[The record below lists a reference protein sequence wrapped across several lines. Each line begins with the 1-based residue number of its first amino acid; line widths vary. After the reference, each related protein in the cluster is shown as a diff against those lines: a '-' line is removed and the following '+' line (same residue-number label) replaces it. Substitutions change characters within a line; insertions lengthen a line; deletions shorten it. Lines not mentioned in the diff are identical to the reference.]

1 MEIQNQFTTLTRE
14 SQLNEI
20 LAKKFDLLV
29 IGGGITGAGIALDA
43 ASRGISVC
51 LIEKNDFA
59 SGTSSRSTKLIHGGL
74 RYLKQFDFKL
84 VRDSGTERAVAYK
97 NAPHVVLPEKML
109 LPIVEKGSYG
119 KLMTSI
125 GLAVYDRLARVKK
138 EERRK
143 MLNKKQTL
151 AVEPKLRK
159 DILKGGG
166 YYTEYR
172 TDDARLTIEVIKT
185 AQNNGANCLNYVKA
199 DDFLYDNGKVV
210 GVRATDLILNKEIE
224 LKASEV
230 VSATGPWSDGLRA
243 KDNSLNNKKLHLTKG
258 VHIVIP
264 KSSLELTDTIYFDV
278 PGGRMIFAIPR
289 NNVTYI
295 GTTDT
300 NYNAE
305 LEEPK
310 ITQEDVD
317 YLINAVNSMFPENK
331 ITQEDIISSWA
342 GLRPLIHQDGKSPSE
357 LSRKDEVFESETGL
371 ITIAGGKLTG
381 YRLMAKKVTNI
392 VANRLGVEVYCKTRH
407 ITLSGGDV
415 NPDNAG
421 FFIQKLVAKIIP
433 VLDVDR
439 EKGTKLIST
448 LYYKYGSNTELI
460 VDKMLDFEEHQL
472 LKAEIWYVLN
482 YESVCKLQDYFIR
495 RSGKLLFNPS
505 AIKNELEIVANEFKN
520 YFNWTDETTQNEIK
534 SMEDW
539 LQRVVTFN

>member
-14 SQLNEI
+14 NQLNEI

-185 AQNNGANCLNYVKA
+185 AQNNGANCLNYIKA

-331 ITQEDIISSWA
+331 ITQKDIISSWA